1 MSTGAQ
7 EPGGSDECSVQI
19 DGGHRPPEPVVES
32 GVLRRGSSLLS
43 TVGLWFAL
51 VALAAATARVC
62 KVAFAAPQHTDIAA
76 PGSGVGTVMD
86 SAVPSD
92 ISHLPLVDQ
101 DGRATDLAASRAR
114 R

>member
-1 MSTGAQ
+1 
-7 EPGGSDECSVQI
+7 
-19 DGGHRPPEPVVES
+19 
-32 GVLRRGSSLLS
+32 
-43 TVGLWFAL
+43 
-51 VALAAATARVC
+51 VC